1 MTSIENGTVTTF
13 GTGAAR
19 STPDLMRVTISIESR
34 EDTVSA
40 AYSRAGERSDAVV
53 GTLRADG
60 VRPADIATSG
70 LSVRTETIWTENN
83 RERITGYI
91 ASTSLTVVLRNVGS
105 TSATTESGTPP
116 ATVIA
121 HAVDAGGD
129 DVRLGG
135 LTLTVSDEEALLV
148 QARDSAWDHAL
159 AKATQFATR
168 AGRKLGP
175 VVEITENVSSP
186 SPIPRAYAMA
196 AKSAGPGGGADMAI
210 ELGES
215 ELSATI
221 RVTWQLA

>member
-1 MTSIENGTVTTF
+1 MTGMENGTVTTF
-13 GTGAAR
+13 GNGAAR
-19 STPDLMRVTISIESR
+19 ATPDLMRVTISIESR
-34 EDTVSA
+34 EDTVAA

-60 VRPADIATSG
+60 VRPTDIATSG

-91 ASTSLTVVLRNVGS
+91 ASTSLTVVLRNVG
-105 TSATTESGTPP
+105 TSDATTESGTPP
-116 ATVIA
+116 AAVIA

-135 LTLTVSDEEALLV
+135 LTLTVSDEEALLGE
-148 QARDSAWDHAL
+148 ARDAAWDNAL
-159 AKATQFATR
+159 AKATQYASR
-168 AGRKLGP
+168 AGTVLGP
-175 VVEITENVSSP
+175 VVEITENTSAP
-186 SPIPRAYAMA
+186 TPIPRAYAMA
-196 AKSAGPGGGADMAI
+196 AKSSGPVGGADMAI

-221 RVTWQLA
+221 RVTWQLI

>member
-1 MTSIENGTVTTF
+1 
-13 GTGAAR
+13 
-19 STPDLMRVTISIESR
+19 MRVTISIESR
-34 EDTVSA
+34 EDTVA
-40 AYSRAGERSDAVV
+40 AACSRAGERSDAVV

-60 VRPADIATSG
+60 VRPGDIATSG

-91 ASTSLTVVLRNVGS
+91 ASTALTVVLRDIG
-105 TSATTESGTPP
+105 ASGAVAEYETAP

-135 LTLTVSDEEALLV
+135 LTLTVSDAESLLV
-148 QARDSAWDHAL
+148 EARDAAWDNAI
-159 AKATQFATR
+159 AKATQYASR
-168 AGRKLGP
+168 AGSVLGP
-175 VVEITENVSSP
+175 VVEITENTSTP
-186 SPIPRAYAMA
+186 TPMPQAYAMA
-196 AKSAGPGGGADMAI
+196 AKRVGPGGGADMAI

-221 RVTWQLA
+221 RVTWQLV